1 MLEPTQLELC
11 EEMRATIRMVGN
23 AVGQVWTRWVATCR
37 QRSAETRSGMQK
49 LDEERSRDKVMK
61 CPEPKPDLGG

>member
-1 MLEPTQLELC
+1 MLETALLELRV
-11 EEMRATIRMVGN
+11 EMRATIRMAGD
-23 AVGQVWTRWVATCR
+23 AVGQTWSRWVATCR

-49 LDEERSRDKVMK
+49 LDEDRSRDKVMK

>member
-1 MLEPTQLELC
+1 MLETALLELRV
-11 EEMRATIRMVGN
+11 EMRATIRMAGD
-23 AVGQVWTRWVATCR
+23 AVGQTWSRWVATCR